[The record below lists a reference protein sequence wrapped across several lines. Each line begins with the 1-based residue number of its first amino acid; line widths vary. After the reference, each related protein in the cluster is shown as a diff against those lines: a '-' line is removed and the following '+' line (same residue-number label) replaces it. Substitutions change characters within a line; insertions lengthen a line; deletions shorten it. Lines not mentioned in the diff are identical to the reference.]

1 MKIDTQNQMK
11 SARKLAFKLAVSATF
26 TVEPLEESLRF
37 WMQELDWDA
46 EIEFAPYNQV
56 FQQLLDPTSLL
67 SQNQT
72 GINIILIRFE
82 DWQRYETKVA
92 SPTDST
98 ERVKANVQDLVTAL
112 NSALGKSSIPHLL
125 CFCPASP
132 EVENQDSQR
141 LEFEKMEA
149 QMVAELSSFGNLYF
163 LRSQDLAAYPVDNY
177 YDPQRDQLGHIPF
190 TPTFFTALGTAI
202 ARKLYAVK
210 SPPHK
215 VIVLDC
221 DNTLWKGV
229 VGEDGVDGIEFLPPW
244 KALQTFMVEQQK
256 AGMILC
262 LCSKNNEPDV
272 VEVFDKRSDLILKRE
287 HLVAWRINWLPKS
300 ENIKSLAAELNL
312 GLDSFIFIDDNPVEC
327 AEVQA
332 SCPEVLSLKL
342 PIDGDIVQFLHH
354 VWAFDHLKVTAEDQK
369 RTTLYQQNV
378 ERTRFQQQ
386 TTSIED
392 FLAGL
397 QLNIEITEPTPD
409 QYSRVAQLTQRTNQ
423 FNCTTIRRSEADI
436 QALAEVGLECRMVKV
451 SDRFGDYGIV
461 GVMIFGTSDHTLK
474 VDSFLLSCRVLG
486 RGVEHRMLNHLG
498 EVAKAQNCSGVSLPY
513 IQTKKNLPA
522 LNFLE
527 GVGADYKQPTDNGFL
542 FNFPVE
548 IAEKLGYNPV
558 SQTTAST
565 TQDTQKTTISANRD
579 QVHLRKSDRLT
590 RIATELY
597 PPEQVLSQIES
608 QLNQRQLE
616 QPVVQPRTDAEN
628 QLAQLWMKL
637 LRVETVGVTDN
648 YFDLGGTSLLAVEL
662 FAQIESQWGQKLPL
676 TTLVEAPTVEQL
688 AKVLNAPNHALVR
701 ESVVRLHDGEV
712 EPPLFLIHDGDGETL
727 LYRNLARRLQP
738 PRRVYGIQ
746 PYSREGVPMLH
757 TRISDMAAYYI
768 EQIRQVQPQGPYLLG
783 GMCAG
788 GVLSFEMAQQ
798 LQRQGQS
805 VDMIAI
811 LDAADVEAPLRVGRI
826 AQERLSNFSQV
837 FAQGQLLKP
846 HQRLLLITNKVQQ
859 KVTNLVRYEVQSKV
873 DRFWTQLQMQLLR
886 FYLDR
891 GLSLPQFLKNLSVR
905 KVYVFAESEYVPP
918 AQFNGEVVLFRATQ
932 GQGND
937 QPFINVYSDP
947 LLGWEK
953 RATQGVKLYEVP
965 GGHSSMLQEPHVKVL
980 AQKMQAHLDQKLTEV
995 STSEEMLTSVRQ

>member
-1 MKIDTQNQMK
+1 MIDTQNNMK
-11 SARKLAFKLAVSATF
+11 SARQTAFKLAISATF

-72 GINIILIRFE
+72 GINLILIRFE
-82 DWQRYETKVA
+82 DWQRYETTVA
-92 SPTDST
+92 HST
-98 ERVKANVQDLVTAL
+98 NAAERVKANVQDLVIAL
-112 NSALGKSSIPHLL
+112 NSALAKSSIPHLL

-132 EVENQDSQR
+132 EVEREDSQR

-149 QMVAELSSFGNLYF
+149 WMVAELSSFANLYF

-177 YDPQRDQLGHIPF
+177 YDAQRDQLGHIPF

-229 VGEDGVDGIEFLPPW
+229 VGEDGVDGIEFSAPW
-244 KALQTFMVEQQK
+244 KALQGFMVEQQK

-272 VEVFDKRSDLILKRE
+272 IEVFDKRPDLILKRE

-300 ENIKSLAAELNL
+300 ENIKSLAAELSL

-332 SCPEVLSLKL
+332 GCPEVLSLRL
-342 PIDGDIVQFLHH
+342 PIDGDIAQFLHH

-436 QALAEVGLECRMVKV
+436 QALAEVGLASRMVKV

-461 GVMIFGTSDHTLK
+461 GVMIFGTSANTLK

-498 EVAKAQNCSGVSLPY
+498 EVAKAQNCSGISLPY

-527 GVGADYKQPTDNGFL
+527 GVGADYKQPTEQGFL

-548 IAEKLGYNPV
+548 IAAKLGYNPV

-565 TQDTQKTTISANRD
+565 TQDTQKTTISANQD
-579 QVHLRKSDRLT
+579 QVHLRKSVRIT

-597 PPEQVLSQIES
+597 QPERVLSQIES
-608 QLNQRQLE
+608 QLNERQLE
-616 QPVVQPRTDAEN
+616 QPVVQPRTDAED

-637 LRVETVGVTDN
+637 LRIETVGVTDN
-648 YFDLGGTSLLAVEL
+648 YFDLGGTSVLAVEL
-662 FAQIESQWGQKLPL
+662 FAQIESQWGHKLPL
-676 TTLVEAPTVEQL
+676 TTLVEAPTIEQL
-688 AKVLNAPNHALVR
+688 AKVLNTPNHALVR
-701 ESVVRLHDGEV
+701 ESVVLLHDGEV
-712 EPPLFLIHDGDGETL
+712 EPPLFLVHDGDGETL

-738 PRRVYGIQ
+738 QRRVYGIQ
-746 PYSREGVPMLH
+746 PHSREGVPMLH

-805 VDMIAI
+805 VEMIAI

-826 AQERLSNFSQV
+826 AQERLSSFSQV
-837 FAQGQLLKP
+837 FAQAQQLKP
-846 HQRLLLITNKVQQ
+846 HQRLLLITNKVRQ
-859 KVTNLVRYEVQSKV
+859 KVTNLVSYEVQSKV
-873 DRFWTQLQMQLLR
+873 DHFWTQLRMRLLR
-886 FYLDR
+886 SYLDR
-891 GLSLPQFLKNLSVR
+891 GLSLPQFLKNISVR

-918 AQFNGEVVLFRATQ
+918 AQFQGEVVLFRATQ
-932 GQGND
+932 GEGND

-980 AQKMQAHLDQKLTEV
+980 AQKMQAYLDQKLTEV
-995 STSEEMLTSVRQ
+995 SASEEMLTSVGQ